1 MLSKYVLKRLITRK
15 LIEQDKVR
23 VMQNVYEVFF
33 PFLFFISIA
42 HNMRWKNFTL
52 FFDGNSS
59 FRFHGPSK
67 FFRFGNFE
75 HFFQTF

>member
-33 PFLFFISIA
+33 PLSI
-42 HNMRWKNFTL
+42 FY
-52 FFDGNSS
+52 FDS
-59 FRFHGPSK
+59 P
-67 FFRFGNFE
+67 
-75 HFFQTF
+75 